1 MINQYKCPKDK
12 ILTIINFCNI
22 ITTMLMNH
30 SKNKNEKDKNNKTF
44 AGADDVMPIVVYAII
59 KGNIPKIKS
68 NINYIKLFR
77 HHTMFDSNKEEY
89 FTTVLDSG
97 ISFIEKLSY
106 DSNDIKI
113 NKEEIE
119 FILKNKKEKELIIP
133 KQNSKNIDENFL
145 IYYLTDNEENSSSK
159 KITSNNNDNIELTNL
174 INKNLNTITEST
186 IDKSLLKEKYPIN
199 KIDFKKLYSEYFSKE
214 LKDLSIYQLEKMTN
228 DFKILM
234 FLISLNQTKT
244 IELKKK

>member
-1 MINQYKCPKDK
+1 
-12 ILTIINFCNI
+12 
-22 ITTMLMNH
+22 
-30 SKNKNEKDKNNKTF
+30 
-44 AGADDVMPIVVYAII
+44 
-59 KGNIPKIKS
+59 
-68 NINYIKLFR
+68 
-77 HHTMFDSNKEEY
+77 MFDSNKEEY